1 MRPIFFLLILF
12 CLFKPSLAQESGIVT
27 KGEGDCAQRDR
38 IVIQTLGGHVL
49 AEKYMGYFLYGFRV
63 SGDLNK
69 LGFRNVTV
77 NDLDGKLYI
86 NSSNAGTSSAERWCK
101 EER

>member
-1 MRPIFFLLILF
+1 MRPIFYVLILF
-12 CLFKPSLAQESGIVT
+12 FLSKPSFSQESGIVI
-27 KGEGDCAQRDR
+27 KSEGDCAQRDR
-38 IVIQTLGGHVL
+38 IVIQTIGGHVL

-69 LGFRNVTV
+69 IGFRNVTV
-77 NDLDGKLYI
+77 NGRDGKLYI
-86 NSSNAGTSSAERWCK
+86 NSSNAGTSLAERWCK